1 MRTMKNLAIAA
12 FAASALTL
20 AGCGGGGGGS
30 SSSGEPPAP
39 PAPKMVSLPDNV
51 PTGMTPGAGTHT
63 IAAGATMDNNGVTFA
78 CAAGGDACTVMV
90 AADGSATYTGGTV
103 TASLSQAAQTAIDN
117 ANQVADADKMKEDD
131 AAKANSATAKALK
144 AAIDIAKF
152 AADGSTAVPS
162 SGPGAITPTSI
173 PVLDADGAASTNEAS
188 EVDTVAITLKKGDA
202 VGSLGSWGGTDYAGM
217 EAATG
222 AAAKNTGMVRVYSN
236 QGAAKSVT
244 FASEAGNTIH
254 GWDATSGDPVGDYT
268 VVTTTAAQQKA
279 VGGFPTTG
287 TTSYEDDDT
296 VPEASFMGAS
306 GTYECTAATCTST
319 VTADG
324 IDLGTGWTFT
334 PAAGATLQQPDARYL
349 QFGWWLRKDKDG
361 PTHAGAFYGVV
372 TPTANSLAAYTGIN
386 NAALIGEAT
395 YEGAAAGKFAISDP
409 LRPADDNA
417 GHFTADAT
425 LNADFKSTGS
435 TLAGTID
442 GFRLNDGSD
451 DPGWSVELQKAGFT
465 SPNFGTG
472 ATPDGD
478 QTVWSINGAKGAAS
492 GSWQAQ
498 MFDENASDDSNVP
511 TSVIGSFNSQLG
523 STHSLVGAFGAEKQD

>member
-117 ANQVADADKMKEDD
+117 ANQVADADKMKDD
-131 AAKANSATAKALK
+131 AAAKANSATAKALK

-152 AADGSTAVPS
+152 AADGSTAV
-162 SGPGAITPTSI
+162 GPDAITPTSI
-173 PVLDADGAASTNEAS
+173 PVLDADGAVSTDEAG

-236 QGAAKSVT
+236 QGPAKAET
-244 FASEAGNTIH
+244 FASEAGRAIH
-254 GWDATSGDPVGDYT
+254 GWAEATGSPPVGDFT
-268 VVTTTAAQQKA
+268 VATTTAAQQKA

-287 TTSYEDDDT
+287 TTNYEDDDT
-296 VPEASFMGAS
+296 VPEASFMGR
-306 GTYECTAATCTST
+306 
-319 VTADG
+319 VRH
-324 IDLGTGWTFT
+324 L
-334 PAAGATLQQPDARYL
+334 
-349 QFGWWLRKDKDG
+349 
-361 PTHAGAFYGVV
+361 
-372 TPTANSLAAYTGIN
+372 
-386 NAALIGEAT
+386 
-395 YEGAAAGKFAISDP
+395 
-409 LRPADDNA
+409 
-417 GHFTADAT
+417 
-425 LNADFKSTGS
+425 
-435 TLAGTID
+435 
-442 GFRLNDGSD
+442 
-451 DPGWSVELQKAGFT
+451 
-465 SPNFGTG
+465 
-472 ATPDGD
+472 
-478 QTVWSINGAKGAAS
+478 
-492 GSWQAQ
+492 
-498 MFDENASDDSNVP
+498 
-511 TSVIGSFNSQLG
+511 
-523 STHSLVGAFGAEKQD
+523 